1 MKKETKIF
9 GYPPFHGV
17 YPIAAAA
24 VFAAL
29 VFVAS
34 VISVPVP
41 AAFGM
46 TRIHLGNIFCLLS
59 GLILGPVGG
68 GLAAGVGSGLYDV
81 IIYGE
86 IASAPFTMVF
96 KFLLAF
102 VCGLV
107 AYSGNSRGES
117 HKRNL
122 LGALLGSVTYMVLY
136 LGKSFLEGL
145 LLGSQ
150 LGTVLTALLTKFVT
164 SGVNAVIAVAVAL
177 PLAVV
182 LRAALQKSGMGEKL
196 FR

>member
-1 MKKETKIF
+1 MKNETRNY
-9 GYPPFHGV
+9 GYPPFRGV

-34 VISVPVP
+34 IISVPVP

-68 GLAAGVGSGLYDV
+68 GLAAGVGSGLYD
-81 IIYGE
+81 IIVYGE

-96 KFLLAF
+96 KFLLAC

-117 HKRNL
+117 QKRNL
-122 LGALLGSVTYMVLY
+122 LGAILGSVTYMALY

-150 LGTVLTALLTKFVT
+150 LGTVLTTLLTKFVT
-164 SGVNAVIAVAVAL
+164 SGINAGIAVVAAL
-177 PLAVV
+177 PLSIV
-182 LRAALQKSGMGEKL
+182 LRVALQKSGMGEKL
-196 FR
+196 YL